1 MKATTA
7 AKKVARAKL
16 AAFMLLFAAAIT
28 LSFILAVHPHMILAQ
43 QEKVV
48 PEQPVQAPTPARG
61 VGFLAAAIS
70 SGLSVLAAGYAVAK
84 TGVAAMGAVAE
95 KPELIGRSLIYVGL
109 AEGLA
114 IYGLIVAIIILGKV

>member
-1 MKATTA
+1 MKAIN
-7 AKKVARAKL
+7 KVARAKIFV
-16 AAFMLLFAAAIT
+16 FMILFAAAIT
-28 LSFILAVHPHMILAQ
+28 LSFILAVHPRMISAQ
-43 QEKVV
+43 QKEITTH
-48 PEQPVQAPTPARG
+48 QPAQTSDSMRG
-61 VGFLAAAIS
+61 MGFLAAAIS
-70 SGLSVLAAGYAVAK
+70 SGLSVLGAGFAVAR